1 MKLSYKSDL
10 FKYNSYYHYNYSEP
24 YEICI
29 NDHLSQNDSNKNEES
44 MDVLEE
50 SKKEYYKK
58 KEQNSKSIDKNEIV
72 KHRKTGLTINFSLGQ
87 AKKQLNKRISFSII
101 VYRINVAMKTFH
113 NVIFG

>member
-1 MKLSYKSDL
+1 MKLKKKVNTKEHKQPVEKKEKTIIFETDDMKLSYKSDL

-50 SKKEYYKK
+50 SKKK
-58 KEQNSKSIDKNEIV
+58 
-72 KHRKTGLTINFSLGQ
+72 
-87 AKKQLNKRISFSII
+87 
-101 VYRINVAMKTFH
+101 
-113 NVIFG
+113 